1 MPAPI
6 IGAAAAAAAR
16 VIAKKL
22 SQRAVGGITGG
33 GARSVNPVY
42 REVGPSVK
50 VVKPTSAAA
59 RARKNADSADTA
71 RNTVDGTYAQRG
83 AFGAG
88 LRNDAKKALGKPTKT
103 IKINSK

>member
-1 MPAPI
+1 MPAPLV
-6 IGAAAAAAAR
+6 GAAVAAAAR
-16 VIAKKL
+16 MVSKKL
-22 SQRAVGGITGG
+22 AQRAVGGITGAG
-33 GARSVNPVY
+33 SKNVNPVY

-88 LRNDAKKALGKPTKT
+88 LRNDAKKALGKPAKT